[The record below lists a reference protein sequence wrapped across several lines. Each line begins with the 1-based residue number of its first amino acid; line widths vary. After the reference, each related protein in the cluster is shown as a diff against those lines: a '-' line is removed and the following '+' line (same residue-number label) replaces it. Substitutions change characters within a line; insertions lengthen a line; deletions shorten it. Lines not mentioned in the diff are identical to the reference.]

1 MGFFQKMIP
10 WRGASLGFATSSPQ
24 ADISN
29 ESLWATL
36 KLNGVT
42 GRKRPLRE
50 FSRRHRVLIRAL
62 ILTLVWEV
70 VAECVGL
77 LAVTIFPPS
86 TDLPAFFQ
94 HHPAFQHGQY
104 PLWETI
110 WARWDGIWYVL
121 IATQGYGPQV
131 GMLHA
136 FFPAFPG
143 FIHIVGDMFGGNY
156 LLAGVLINRLLLLP
170 TVAVFTQIAREE
182 SGDRAAESAPLF
194 LLLMPVAV
202 FFLAVYTETLFLLA
216 CLTCF
221 LAMRHQRWLLAGVC
235 CAVATATRLPGIVL
249 VGAILVEGLTSRKY
263 WQGLG
268 ASARATNGSETGRTR
283 RGQALAAAGAAALGM
298 CGLAAYALYLQLAY
312 HDPLAFQHA
321 YAYGWGGR
329 HFTLDIWSGPQMYLQ
344 LLASDH
350 PWTRDDLTYLG
361 CVLALAIDCA
371 LLVAMWRPMRWSYRV
386 FVIGS
391 MLLPLLSG
399 TLFAYNRY
407 SLMLFPFLLVACRWT
422 AKRPTLRE
430 ATLLTMGFFCVLG
443 IVMFTASYWVG

>member
-1 MGFFQKMIP
+1 MVFFRKNIFP
-10 WRGASLGFATSSPQ
+10 HGASLRFATSSPE

-36 KLNGVT
+36 KLNSVT

-50 FSRRHRVLIRAL
+50 FSRRHRLLIRAL
-62 ILTLVWEV
+62 VLTLVWEV

-143 FIHIVGDMFGGNY
+143 LIHIVGDVFGGNY
-156 LLAGVLINRLLLLP
+156 LLAGVVINRLLLLP
-170 TVAVFTQIAREE
+170 TVAVFTQIVREE

-194 LLLMPVAV
+194 LLLAPVAV

-249 VGAILVEGLTSRKY
+249 AGAILVEGLAGRKY

-268 ASARATNGSETGRTR
+268 ASA
-283 RGQALAAAGAAALGM
+283 LGM
-298 CGLAAYALYLQLAY
+298 SGLAAYALYLQLAY

-329 HFTLDIWSGPQMYLQ
+329 HFTLNIWSGPQMYLQ
-344 LLASDH
+344 LLAGDH
-350 PWTRDDLTYLG
+350 PWSRNDLTYLG

-386 FVIGS
+386 FVVGS
-391 MLLPLLSG
+391 MLLPLMSG
-399 TLFAYNRY
+399 TLFAYDRY

>member
-10 WRGASLGFATSSPQ
+10 WRGASVGFATSSPQ

-29 ESLWATL
+29 ESPWATL

-50 FSRRHRVLIRAL
+50 FARRHRLLIRAL

-70 VAECVGL
+70 AAECVGL

-131 GMLHA
+131 GALHA

-143 FIHIVGDMFGGNY
+143 LIHIVGDVFGGNY
-156 LLAGVLINRLLLLP
+156 LLAGVLINRLLLFP
-170 TVAVFTQIAREE
+170 TVAVFTRIAREE

-194 LLLMPVAV
+194 LLLVPVAV

-221 LAMRHQRWLLAGVC
+221 LA
-235 CAVATATRLPGIVL
+235 
-249 VGAILVEGLTSRKY
+249 
-263 WQGLG
+263 
-268 ASARATNGSETGRTR
+268 
-283 RGQALAAAGAAALGM
+283 
-298 CGLAAYALYLQLAY
+298 
-312 HDPLAFQHA
+312 
-321 YAYGWGGR
+321 
-329 HFTLDIWSGPQMYLQ
+329 
-344 LLASDH
+344 
-350 PWTRDDLTYLG
+350 
-361 CVLALAIDCA
+361 
-371 LLVAMWRPMRWSYRV
+371 
-386 FVIGS
+386 
-391 MLLPLLSG
+391 
-399 TLFAYNRY
+399 
-407 SLMLFPFLLVACRWT
+407 
-422 AKRPTLRE
+422 
-430 ATLLTMGFFCVLG
+430 
-443 IVMFTASYWVG
+443 